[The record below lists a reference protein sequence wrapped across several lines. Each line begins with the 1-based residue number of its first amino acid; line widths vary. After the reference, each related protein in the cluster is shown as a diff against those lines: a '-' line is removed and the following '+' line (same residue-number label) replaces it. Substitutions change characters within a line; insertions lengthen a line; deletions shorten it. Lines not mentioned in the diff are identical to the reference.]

1 MTIKEA
7 KEVRAIIVSDLHL
20 RDTQPVCR
28 LDDFIETQIIQL
40 RWLSELKDEICAKSH
55 RNSTEVPVL
64 CGGDIFD
71 KWKASPF
78 LMGIAIDYLPFM
90 ITTIG
95 NHDLPAHNFNLFH
108 KSGAG
113 VLLKVGQIDM
123 SINSLIDVSDFRV
136 LTVPFGIEGEIKER
150 HREKANVI
158 LVHDLVET
166 EAEAKAWARKFPKA
180 ELIVIGDN
188 HTSAVYPFKDLPLVL
203 VPGSFNVQTADQI
216 GNPHSVWLWLKDGLP
231 IPVEVPDD
239 KTDMTREHIADK
251 EEMDE
256 RMEEFVS
263 SFVHRLQD
271 GKELGLD
278 FKSNL
283 TSFIKDNDIDQETS
297 KIIWEAVNGNN

>member
-7 KEVRAIIVSDLHL
+7 NNVRAIIVSDIHL

-28 LDDFIETQIIQL
+28 LDDFIETQIKQL
-40 RWLSELKDEICAKSH
+40 QWLSELKADICVKSH
-55 RNSTEVPVL
+55 RNSSDVPIL

-78 LMGIAIDYLPFM
+78 LMGVAIDYLPFM
-90 ITTIG
+90 TTTIG

-113 VLLKVGQIDM
+113 VLLKAEQIDM
-123 SINSLIDVSDFRV
+123 SINGLIDVGDFRV
-136 LTVPFGIEGEIKER
+136 LTVPFGMEGEVKDH
-150 HREKANVI
+150 HRDKADVV

-188 HTSAVYPFKDLPLVL
+188 HTSACYPFKDLPRVL

-216 GNPHSVWLWLKDGLP
+216 GNPHSAWLWRKDGLP
-231 IPVEVPDD
+231 IPVEVPED
-239 KTDMTREHIADK
+239 KTDMTREHLVDK
-251 EEMDE
+251 EEMDD

-263 SFVHRLQD
+263 SFITRLET
-271 GKELGLD
+271 GKDIGLD

-283 TSFIKDNDIDQETS
+283 TAFIKENKVS
-297 KIIWEAVNGNN
+297 KTVEKVIWEVVNG